1 MDTEKTSKN
10 LSRDMF
16 NEEVLIRANTHRQLL
31 NVVKQQKTLYLGH
44 ILWGLK
50 YILLKSILI
59 KSREKS
65 RGKEDQIADNTYI
78 SATSGIA
85 ATSQTLSL
93 YLDI

>member
-10 LSRDMF
+10 LPRDML

-44 ILWGLK
+44 ILWELK
-50 YILLKSILI
+50 YILLKSIPI
-59 KSREKS
+59 GK
-65 RGKEDQIADNTYI
+65 RGKEDQIADNTYV